1 MKTLLERLKPEY
13 LELLESETSKYPNT
27 YLMIKNEL
35 KTKIFFTDLTVGTAE
50 IMCLDFNVPFELYFI
65 NDLFGKYE

>member
-27 YLMIKNEL
+27 YIIIKREL
-35 KTKIFFTDLTVGTAE
+35 KTKIFFTDLTVGTAQRICE
-50 IMCLDFNVPFELYFI
+50 DFNVPFELYCL
-65 NDLFGKYE
+65 NNLFGEYE

>member
-13 LELLESETSKYPNT
+13 LQLLETETSKYPNT

-35 KTKIFFTDLTVGTAE
+35 KTKIFFTDLTVGTAQR
-50 IMCLDFNVPFELYFI
+50 MCSDFNVPFDFLII

>member
-13 LELLESETSKYPNT
+13 LELLETETSKYPIT
-27 YLMIKNEL
+27 YLMIKREL
-35 KTKIFFTDLTVGTAE
+35 QTKIFFTDLTVGSAQR
-50 IMCLDFNVPFELYFI
+50 MCADFNVPFELYFM